1 MTESGATEINDDGT
15 RSTLRAALTSVARDA
30 GSSIGA
36 VHPDMPSAE
45 SHVTNQCSLLST
57 RVSLSAPALVHSTTE
72 RPQKHTQC
80 EARLFVCVNGLDQ
93 CVFNCERLLRG
104 IKFNLFRVK
113 TVLLLSFGSLNL

>member
-1 MTESGATEINDDGT
+1 MTESGATEMNDDGT

-57 RVSLSAPALVHSTTE
+57 RVSLPAPALVHSTAE

-80 EARLFVCVNGLDQ
+80 EARLFVCVNGYSAHWNDAQ
-93 CVFNCERLLRG
+93 RFGRSG
-104 IKFNLFRVK
+104 SD
-113 TVLLLSFGSLNL
+113 TVSSASQQSTD